1 MFSRLLLGLLRD
13 GHARHGYELI
23 TSYRARS
30 GLRTNPGNFYREL
43 AKLVAQGLIE
53 QDVRPRDADPRRIPY
68 RITEQG
74 RGEFDVWMLEPI
86 SGEGGLEA
94 WVLFADML
102 STEDRQRVLE
112 RRQEELWLLN
122 KSLARSREVSAAR
135 RPARRREL
143 SPGGLR
149 PPASPQAGD
158 GRARVPGGAASR
170 ARARPDGI
178 RRRAAGCRPAG
189 EATRSCRALS
199 GDRSSSSIDVHKSY
213 GSGDA
218 SSVALSG
225 VSLEIRAG
233 SFVSLMGPSGSG
245 KTTLLNLIAGLDA
258 PDAGRVILDGNDLAT
273 LPGNALADFRL
284 HNVGFVFQAFNL
296 VPSLTVANNVAWPLE
311 FAGVRRGEVRT
322 RVEEALE
329 RTGVS
334 GRDRRFPA
342 ELSGGEQ
349 QRVAIARAIATRPR
363 LLLADEPTG
372 NLDSHSG
379 RLVLDLL
386 ADLNRAERVTI
397 VMVTHNAFAAAYGD
411 RTLEVRDGRLVR
423 DIAAPMRAAGAH
435 HDVGSR

>member
-1 MFSRLLLGLLRD
+1 
-13 GHARHGYELI
+13 
-23 TSYRARS
+23 
-30 GLRTNPGNFYREL
+30 
-43 AKLVAQGLIE
+43 
-53 QDVRPRDADPRRIPY
+53 
-68 RITEQG
+68 
-74 RGEFDVWMLEPI
+74 
-86 SGEGGLEA
+86 
-94 WVLFADML
+94 
-102 STEDRQRVLE
+102 
-112 RRQEELWLLN
+112 
-122 KSLARSREVSAAR
+122 
-135 RPARRREL
+135 
-143 SPGGLR
+143 
-149 PPASPQAGD
+149 
-158 GRARVPGGAASR
+158 
-170 ARARPDGI
+170 
-178 RRRAAGCRPAG
+178 
-189 EATRSCRALS
+189 
-199 GDRSSSSIDVHKSY
+199 
-213 GSGDA
+213 
-218 SSVALSG
+218 
-225 VSLEIRAG
+225 
-233 SFVSLMGPSGSG
+233 MGPSGSG

-311 FAGVRRGEVRT
+311 FAGVQRGEVRT

-435 HDVGSR
+435 RDVGSR

>member
-1 MFSRLLLGLLRD
+1 MPS
-13 GHARHGYELI
+13 A
-23 TSYRARS
+23 
-30 GLRTNPGNFYREL
+30 
-43 AKLVAQGLIE
+43 
-53 QDVRPRDADPRRIPY
+53 
-68 RITEQG
+68 
-74 RGEFDVWMLEPI
+74 
-86 SGEGGLEA
+86 
-94 WVLFADML
+94 
-102 STEDRQRVLE
+102 E
-112 RRQEELWLLN
+112 RRSLVEL
-122 KSLARSREVSAAR
+122 V
-135 RPARRREL
+135 
-143 SPGGLR
+143 
-149 PPASPQAGD
+149 
-158 GRARVPGGAASR
+158 
-170 ARARPDGI
+170 
-178 RRRAAGCRPAG
+178 
-189 EATRSCRALS
+189 
-199 GDRSSSSIDVHKSY
+199 DVHKSY

-225 VSLEIRAG
+225 ISLEIRAG

-349 QRVAIARAIATRPR
+349 QRVAIARA
-363 LLLADEPTG
+363 DEPTG

-423 DIAAPMRAAGAH
+423 DIAAPMRAAAAH